1 MYSRFRIIVTAALA
15 AVFLISMAQA
25 KQKEN
30 LKQSFDGVDRVKIE
44 TVSGDCVVEKG
55 EGEAVTLTVL
65 SAYSPPESFEPQVNQ
80 RGSTLYLEEEIHRS
94 NSGYS
99 TWILTVP
106 DGIEID
112 FETASGD
119 LSVSEVNGSYS
130 ASTASGDIE
139 FEVSSGDYEFS
150 TASGDIRMDK
160 CKGVFDIST
169 ASGDI
174 RTAGCEG
181 DFTLSTASGD
191 VVARLVTIKD
201 NSKFSTASGDIQVRL
216 GAPLEHDIRLSTA
229 SGSALLDLNGTPA
242 EGRFELTAKVH
253 GGEIDCPF
261 TFDKEEEFE
270 EHGDDYVVKSFTKGS
285 GQPLVTI
292 GTASGEAALQK

>member
-1 MYSRFRIIVTAALA
+1 MHLRIRIVVTAALA
-15 AVFLISMAQA
+15 AILLISTAHA
-25 KQKEN
+25 KSKEH
-30 LKQSFDGVDRVKIE
+30 LKQTFDGIDRIKIE

-55 EGEAVTLTVL
+55 EGKAVTLTVL
-65 SAYSPPESFEPQVNQ
+65 GVYSPPESFDPEVNQ
-80 RGSTLYLEEEIHRS
+80 RGSTLYLEENIHGS

-119 LSVSEVNGSYS
+119 LSISEVNGNFS

-139 FEVSSGDYEFS
+139 IEESSGKYEFS

-160 CKGVFDIST
+160 CDGIFEIST

-181 DFTLSTASGD
+181 EFDLSAASGDIAARLVKISDESEFSTASGD
-191 VVARLVTIKD
+191 VD
-201 NSKFSTASGDIQVRL
+201 VRL
-216 GAPLEHDIRLSTA
+216 AAALNHDIRVGTA
-229 SGSALLDLNGTPA
+229 SGSALLDLNGFPA
-242 EGRFELTAKVH
+242 KGRYEFTAKVRH
-253 GGEIDCPF
+253 GKINCPF
-261 TFDKEEEFE
+261 DFDEEDKFE
-270 EHGDDYVVKSFTKGS
+270 EHGDEYVTKSFTKGTDI
-285 GQPLVTI
+285 PLVMI
-292 GTASGEAALQK
+292 RTASGEAALRK